1 MKHYLYLLCTLPKSI
16 HLPRSELFHKWN
28 ACENDWNETKLGQEM
43 VRRERFDNVN
53 FFIILTLKDC
63 IKFSAWEDLFIWRGA
78 ETCQIDRAKNGL
90 NPFFIKKLVRALF
103 QKMPKHPREGCCAFA
118 GLRATNAQYS
128 EFFVI
133 TNENQIANIKQVRRV
148 RLAGLGASVAAIENF

>member
-90 NPFFIKKLVRALF
+90 NPFFYQEIGPGSL
-103 QKMPKHPREGCCAFA
+103 PK
-118 GLRATNAQYS
+118 NAQTPTRG
-128 EFFVI
+128 VLRI
-133 TNENQIANIKQVRRV
+133 RWIA
-148 RLAGLGASVAAIENF
+148 GD